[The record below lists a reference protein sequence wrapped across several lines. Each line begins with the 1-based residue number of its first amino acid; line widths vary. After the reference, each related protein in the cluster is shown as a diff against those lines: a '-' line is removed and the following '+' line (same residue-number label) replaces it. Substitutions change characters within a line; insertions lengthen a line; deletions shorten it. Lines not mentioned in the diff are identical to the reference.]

1 MSKIW
6 KIFEQ
11 ICLQIYGA
19 WSRGKLL
26 AMAAAPQVRRGP
38 RVRMRCHIN
47 MDPLES
53 PDGSILRLHN
63 WTKKSECR
71 FATKF
76 TLGKKFTANN
86 FLPRNDYN
94 EKLGEASRCGRTTMP
109 STRYGERDSAN
120 KIKFIKEIKFKTKI
134 QRIIQKFQKNKS
146 KIHFIVIKAI
156 SDSHSLDKICWLV
169 GWCLW
174 DRA

>member
-1 MSKIW
+1 
-6 KIFEQ
+6 
-11 ICLQIYGA
+11 
-19 WSRGKLL
+19 
-26 AMAAAPQVRRGP
+26 MAAAPQVRRGP

-63 WTKKSECR
+63 CTKKSECR
-71 FATKF
+71 FATNF

-94 EKLGEASRCGRTTMP
+94 EKLGEASRCGRTAMP
-109 STRYGERDSAN
+109 STRHGERVSAN
-120 KIKFIKEIKFKTKI
+120 KIKIIKEIKI

-146 KIHFIVIKAI
+146 KINFIVIKAI
-156 SDSHSLDKICWLV
+156 SDSHSLDKIC
-169 GWCLW
+169 
-174 DRA
+174 